1 MELGQE
7 WDWDKNGI
15 KMEMKLEQEWN
26 RNRNRTGTRVDRTP
40 KFDSQKLHWFSLSCS
55 FGGRKWEGWLKAREC
70 PRSATGDGWRVIVLC
85 VYEQVCVWT
94 SVGMNKCVY
103 EQVCVWTTILK
114 RYSWTYFAD
123 CKLVL
128 PHTCISEAMNECSG
142 WLSEIP
148 AMGVSTSW
156 TMRVRE
162 RYTERGRTY

>member
-7 WDWDKNGI
+7 WDWDKNGVG
-15 KMEMKLEQEWN
+15 MEMELEQEWN
-26 RNRNRTGTRVDRTP
+26 RNRNGTGTRVDRTP

-55 FGGRKWEGWLKAREC
+55 FGDRKWEGWLKAREC
-70 PRSATGDGWRVIVLC
+70 PHSATGDGGRVIVLC
-85 VYEQVCVWT
+85 VC
-94 SVGMNKCVY
+94 

-114 RYSWTYFAD
+114 RYSWTHFVD

-128 PHTCISEAMNECSG
+128 PHTCVSEAMNECSG